1 MTTKRSPARS
11 SSKGNTSKGKKAS
24 ADLTIGGPND
34 PVAAYARRVI
44 AGEVIAGPHVRNA
57 CRRHLDD
64 LKNGAARG
72 LHFDL
77 AAALDVLKFCRTV
90 CKLKDGQF
98 DGKPFILHESQ
109 EFILGSLYGWK
120 KADGFR
126 RFRRAYIEMGKG
138 NGKSPMAAA
147 IGLYGLVADS
157 EPGAQIYA
165 AGKDK
170 AQAFVLFQDAVSMVR
185 QSPLLGSAL
194 HMSGGTGQFVENIAY
209 LKKGSFFR
217 VISREG
223 ASSGPRPT
231 VALCDELHEH
241 PSSAVI
247 EMLERGFK
255 FRRQPLLV
263 MITNSGFDRTSVCW
277 DEHRH
282 ACSVA
287 AGVPKELLDD
297 EYTYVGDTVDDT
309 SFSYVCALD
318 KDDDPFTDPSCWV
331 KANPLLGVILTHEYM
346 EKNVA
351 QARDIPSKRG
361 NILRLHFCVWTESET
376 TWIPRPLV
384 ERVMHEFDPYELHK
398 GKRIKAAGLDLSGKI
413 DLTAAAFVVETGG
426 KEVVR
431 DDGVTVLLPTYDAW
445 VEAWTPLDTMD
456 ERAKASSLPY
466 RQWFND
472 GYLRAPP
479 GAVIKYDHVAALFAK
494 IHDSHG
500 IDALAYDQYRFDK
513 FSDELDSYGVSIPSL
528 NHPQG
533 GKRRARV
540 DPDKAEAAKRAGE
553 EPPLGLWMPG
563 SLAAL
568 ETLILEER
576 IRIRRSPIVLAAI
589 MAAHVETEKEMGNQ
603 FLSKAK
609 STQKIDA
616 AVALCMAIG
625 AATDGVVEKVVSVF
639 ELMAR
644 ANAAAVNDAQKPV
657 ETLHSPAGTPQPVA
671 GKTVFDALVRQELTD
686 AEILDAGPMHPQWQ
700 AARARYESRLQ
711 SGWDD

>member
-1 MTTKRSPARS
+1 MAKTKSRAKS
-11 SSKGNTSKGKKAS
+11 SSTD
-24 ADLTIGGPND
+24 DLTIGGPND
-34 PVAAYARRVI
+34 PVTKYANDVL
-44 AGEVIAGPHVRNA
+44 AGRIVAGPHVRNA

-64 LKNGAARG
+64 LKNGAERG
-72 LHFDL
+72 LTYDL
-77 AAALDVLKFCRTV
+77 AAALDILRFCRTV

-98 DGKPFILHESQ
+98 DGKPFNPHPSQ

-120 KADGFR
+120 KADGHR

-185 QSPLLGSAL
+185 QSPLLDARL

-241 PSSAVI
+241 PNSAVI

-297 EYTYVGDTVDDT
+297 EYTYVGEAVDDT
-309 SFSYVCALD
+309 TFSYVCALD

-384 ERVMHEFDPYELHK
+384 DRVMAEFDPYEEHK
-398 GKRIKAAGLDLSGKI
+398 GKRIKAVGLDLSGKI
-413 DLTAAAFVVETGG
+413 DLTAAAFIIETGG
-426 KEVVR
+426 KEVTR
-431 DDGVTVLLPTYDAW
+431 TDGAVVVLPTYDAW
-445 VEAWTPLDTMD
+445 VEAWTPRDTMD

-472 GYLRAPP
+472 GYVRAPE
-479 GAVIKYDHVAALFAK
+479 GSSIRFDHVAALIAK
-494 IHDSHG
+494 LHIEHG
-500 IDALAYDQYRFDK
+500 IDVLAYDRYRFDE
-513 FSDELDSYGVSIPSL
+513 FENELAEYGCDVKCVM
-528 NHPQG
+528 HPQG
-533 GKRRARV
+533 GKKRAKA
-540 DPDKAEAAKRAGE
+540 DPEKVEAAKANGE

-568 ETLILEER
+568 ESLILEER
-576 IRIRRSPIVLAAI
+576 IRIRRSPVTLAAI
-589 MAAHVETEKEMGNQ
+589 MAAHVETEPEMGNQ
-603 FLSKAK
+603 FLSKKK

-616 AVALCMAIG
+616 AVALCMAVG
-625 AATDGVVEKVVSVF
+625 AAVDG
-639 ELMAR
+639 
-644 ANAAAVNDAQKPV
+644 AAKLAPQ
-657 ETLHSPAGTPQPVA
+657 TSP
-671 GKTVFDALVRQELTD
+671 
-686 AEILDAGPMHPQWQ
+686 
-700 AARARYESRLQ
+700 
-711 SGWDD
+711 WDDPTFTLAA

>member
-1 MTTKRSPARS
+1 M
-11 SSKGNTSKGKKAS
+11 
-24 ADLTIGGPND
+24 
-34 PVAAYARRVI
+34 
-44 AGEVIAGPHVRNA
+44 
-57 CRRHLDD
+57 
-64 LKNGAARG
+64 KNGAERG

-77 AAALDVLKFCRTV
+77 AAAHDILRFCRTV

-98 DGKPFILHESQ
+98 DGKPFNPHASQ

-185 QSPLLGSAL
+185 QSPLLDAKL

-241 PSSAVI
+241 PNSGVI

-255 FRRQPLLV
+255 FRRQPLMV

-277 DEHRH
+277 DEHHH

-297 EYTYVGDTVDDT
+297 DYTYVGDPIDDT
-309 SFSYVCALD
+309 TFSYVCALD

-384 ERVMHEFDPYELHK
+384 ERVMAEFDPYEVHK
-398 GKRIKAAGLDLSGKI
+398 GKRINAAGLDLSGKI
-413 DLTAAAFVVETGG
+413 DLTAAAFVIETGG
-426 KEVVR
+426 KEVTR
-431 DDGVTVLLPTYDAW
+431 TDGAVVVLPTYDAW
-445 VEAWTPLDTMD
+445 IEAWTPRDTMD

-466 RQWFND
+466 RQWYND
-472 GYLRAPP
+472 NYLRAPE
-479 GAVIKYDHVAALFAK
+479 GTSIRYDHVAALFAK
-494 IHDSHG
+494 IHTDHG
-500 IDALAYDQYRFDK
+500 IDVLAYDKYRFDD
-513 FSDELDSYGVSIPSL
+513 FENELSEYGLDIKSVM
-528 NHPQG
+528 HPQG
-533 GKRRARV
+533 GKKRAK
-540 DPDKAEAAKRAGE
+540 PDANKAEAAKAAGE
-553 EPPLGLWMPG
+553 EVPLGLWMPG

-576 IRIRRSPIVLAAI
+576 IRIRKSPVILGAI
-589 MAAHVETEKEMGNQ
+589 MAAHVETEPEMGNQ
-603 FLSKAK
+603 FLSKKK

-616 AVALCMAIG
+616 AVALCMAVG
-625 AATDGVVEKVVSVF
+625 AAVDGAVTVQEPSSPWDDPEFSV
-639 ELMAR
+639 L
-644 ANAAAVNDAQKPV
+644 NAA
-657 ETLHSPAGTPQPVA
+657 
-671 GKTVFDALVRQELTD
+671 
-686 AEILDAGPMHPQWQ
+686 
-700 AARARYESRLQ
+700 
-711 SGWDD
+711 

>member
-1 MTTKRSPARS
+1 MATKKSRAKS
-11 SSKGNTSKGKKAS
+11 SSTGKAG
-24 ADLTIGGPND
+24 LLD
-34 PVAAYARRVI
+34 PVTDYANRVLSGDI
-44 AGEVIAGPHVRNA
+44 IAGPHVRNA

-64 LKNGAARG
+64 LKNAHERG

-77 AAALDVLKFCRTV
+77 DAANDILRFCRMV

-98 DGKPFILHESQ
+98 DGKPFIPHESQ

-120 KADGFR
+120 TADGFR

-138 NGKSPMAAA
+138 NGKSPMAAS

-185 QSPLLGSAL
+185 QSPLLDSKL
-194 HMSGGTGQFVENIAY
+194 VMSGGTGQFVENIAY

-241 PSSAVI
+241 PNSSVI

-277 DEHRH
+277 DEHLH
-282 ACSVA
+282 ACAVA
-287 AGVPKELLDD
+287 AGVKKEELDED
-297 EYTYVGDTVDDT
+297 ATYVGDAIDDT
-309 SFSYVCALD
+309 TFSYVCALD

-331 KANPLLGVILTHEYM
+331 KANPLLGVILTHDYM

-384 ERVMHEFDPYELHK
+384 EKVMAEFDPYDG
-398 GKRIKAAGLDLSGKI
+398 GKPIDAAGVDLSRKK
-413 DLTAAAFVVETGG
+413 DLTAIAFVRQNGTRRVERADGG
-426 KEVVR
+426 FS
-431 DDGVTVLLPTYDAW
+431 DLPVYDAW
-445 VEAWTPLDTMD
+445 VESWTPRDTMD
-456 ERAKASSLPY
+456 ERGKSDNLPY
-466 RQWFND
+466 RLWSETFHKLDD
-472 GYLRAPP
+472 GGDSDVPFVFAPT
-479 GAVIKYDHVAALFAK
+479 GATIRYDHVAARVSTV
-494 IHDSHG
+494 HDKCTIG
-500 IDALAYDQYRFDK
+500 VIGYDQHSW
-513 FSDELDSYGVSIPSL
+513 SDFEAALDEYGVDIKTR

-533 GKRRARV
+533 GKNRSK
-540 DPDKAEAAKRAGE
+540 PDADAVVAAKAAGE

-563 SLAAL
+563 SVAAL

-576 IRIRRSPIVLAAI
+576 IRIRSSPVVLGAI
-589 MAAHVETEKEMGNQ
+589 MGAHIETDPLMGNQ
-603 FLSKAK
+603 WLSKKK
-609 STQKIDA
+609 SSLKIDPLI
-616 AVALCMAIG
+616 ALCMAVG
-625 AATDGVVEKVVSVF
+625 CAVDGVAEVSPPSHQLF
-639 ELMAR
+639 
-644 ANAAAVNDAQKPV
+644 
-657 ETLHSPAGTPQPVA
+657 
-671 GKTVFDALVRQELTD
+671 F
-686 AEILDAGPMHPQWQ
+686 I
-700 AARARYESRLQ
+700 
-711 SGWDD
+711 

>member
-1 MTTKRSPARS
+1 MATKKSRAKS
-11 SSKGNTSKGKKAS
+11 SSTDNI
-24 ADLTIGGPND
+24 DLAIGGAND
-34 PVAAYARRVI
+34 PVTAYARRVL
-44 AGEVIAGPHVRNA
+44 AGDVIAGPHVRNA
-57 CRRHLDD
+57 CRRHMDD
-64 LKNGAARG
+64 LKNGAERG
-72 LHFDL
+72 LTFDL
-77 AAALDVLKFCRTV
+77 AAALDILKFCRTV

-98 DGKPFILHESQ
+98 DGKPFIPHESQ

-185 QSPLLGSAL
+185 QSPLLDARL

-241 PSSAVI
+241 PNSTVI

-287 AGVPKELLDD
+287 AGVQTELLDD
-297 EYTYVGDTVDDT
+297 EYTYVGEVVDDT
-309 SFSYVCALD
+309 SFSFVCALD
-318 KDDDPFTDPSCWV
+318 KDDDPFTDPSCWA

-384 ERVMHEFDPYELHK
+384 ERVMAEFDPYETHK
-398 GKRIKAAGLDLSGKI
+398 GKRIKAAGLDLSGKV
-413 DLTAAAFVVETGG
+413 DLTAAAFVVETEG

-431 DDGVTVLLPTYDAW
+431 EDGVTVLLPTYDAW
-445 VEAWTPLDTMD
+445 IEAWTPKDTVD
-456 ERAKASSLPY
+456 ERSKVSGSLPY
-466 RQWFND
+466 RQWVND
-472 GYLRAPP
+472 GYLRAPE
-479 GAVIKYDHVAALFAK
+479 GAQIRYDHVAALFAK
-494 IHDSHG
+494 VNDSHG
-500 IDALAYDQYRFDK
+500 IDVIAYDQYRFDK
-513 FSDELDSYGVSIPSL
+513 FQDELDSYGVAIPSL

-533 GKRRARV
+533 GKRRAKV
-540 DPDKAEAAKRAGE
+540 DADKAEAAKRAGE

-576 IRIRRSPIVLAAI
+576 IRIRKSPIVLAAI
-589 MAAHVETEKEMGNQ
+589 MAAHVETEPEMGNQ
-603 FLSKAK
+603 FLSKKK

-616 AVALCMAIG
+616 AVALCMAVG
-625 AATDGVVEKVVSVF
+625 AATDGVVEKVISVF

-644 ANAAAVNDAQKPV
+644 EQAAEHAHENADNPTQKPD
-657 ETLHSPAGTPQPVA
+657 EPVQVDDDEA
-671 GKTVFDALVRQELTD
+671 AILANPRHPRWQEMR
-686 AEILDAGPMHPQWQ
+686 E
-700 AARARYESRLQ
+700 RYEARL
-711 SGWDD
+711 SADDEW

>member
-1 MTTKRSPARS
+1 MATKKSQVKS
-11 SSKGNTSKGKKAS
+11 SSAGSQQ
-24 ADLTIGGPND
+24 D
-34 PVAAYARRVI
+34 PVKAYAEAVM
-44 AGEVIAGPHVRNA
+44 AGDIVAGPHVRNA

-64 LKNGAARG
+64 LKHGHERG
-72 LHFDL
+72 LYFDID
-77 AAALDVLKFCRTV
+77 AAQDILRFCRTV

-98 DGKPFILHESQ
+98 DGKPFMPHTSQ

-120 KADGFR
+120 GADGFR

-138 NGKSPMAAA
+138 NGKSPMAAS

-185 QSPLLGSAL
+185 QSPLLDKQL

-241 PSSAVI
+241 PNASVI

-277 DEHRH
+277 DEHLH
-282 ACSVA
+282 ACAVA
-287 AGVPKELLDD
+287 AGVAKEQLDED
-297 EYTYVGDTVDDT
+297 FTYVGNVIDDT
-309 SFSYVCALD
+309 TFSYVCALD

-331 KANPLLGVILTHEYM
+331 KANPLLGVILTHDYM

-384 ERVMHEFDPYELHK
+384 ERVMSEFDPYAS
-398 GKRIKAAGLDLSGKI
+398 GIPIDAAGVDLARKK
-413 DLTAAAFVVETGG
+413 DLTAIAFVRQNGTKRVDRADGG
-426 KEVVR
+426 YS
-431 DDGVTVLLPTYDAW
+431 DLPIYDAW
-445 VEAWTPLDTMD
+445 VEAWTPRDTMD
-456 ERAKASSLPY
+456 ERGKSDNLPY
-466 RQWFND
+466 RLWSETLHKIED
-472 GYLRAPP
+472 GSDSDVPFVFAPP
-479 GAVIKYDHVAALFAK
+479 GATIRYDHVAARVAAVNEACTVGV
-494 IHDSHG
+494 I
-500 IDALAYDQYRFDK
+500 AYDQHSWSAFEDAL
-513 FSDELDSYGVSIPSL
+513 DEYGVTVKTRM
-528 NHPQG
+528 HPQG
-533 GKRRARV
+533 GKNRSKP
-540 DPDKAEAAKRAGE
+540 DPEAVAIAKANGD
-553 EPPLGLWMPG
+553 PPPVGLWMPG
-563 SLAAL
+563 SVAAL

-576 IRIRRSPIVLAAI
+576 IRIRSSPVILGAI
-589 MAAHVETEKEMGNQ
+589 MGAHIETDPLMGNQ
-603 FLSKAK
+603 WLNKKK
-609 STQKIDA
+609 SSLKIDP
-616 AVALCMAIG
+616 VIALCMAVG
-625 AATDGVVEKVVSVF
+625 AAVDGVVEPVVSVYTQRGF
-639 ELMAR
+639 VEL
-644 ANAAAVNDAQKPV
+644 
-657 ETLHSPAGTPQPVA
+657 
-671 GKTVFDALVRQELTD
+671 
-686 AEILDAGPMHPQWQ
+686 
-700 AARARYESRLQ
+700 
-711 SGWDD
+711 

>member
-1 MTTKRSPARS
+1 MTTKKSRAKNS
-11 SSKGNTSKGKKAS
+11 STDSKRTDSANTDGV
-24 ADLTIGGPND
+24 DLTIGGPND
-34 PVAAYARRVI
+34 PVTAYAKAVL
-44 AGEVIAGPHVRNA
+44 AGGIVAGPHVRNA

-64 LKNGAARG
+64 LEKGHERG
-72 LHFDL
+72 LTFDL
-77 AAALDVLKFCRTV
+77 AAALDILKFCRTV

-98 DGKPFILHESQ
+98 DGRPFIPHASQ

-157 EPGAQIYA
+157 EPGAQVYA

-185 QSPLLGSAL
+185 QSPLLNDRL
-194 HMSGGTGQFVENIAY
+194 VMSGGTGQFVENLAY

-241 PSSAVI
+241 PNSNVI

-263 MITNSGFDRTSVCW
+263 MITNSGFDRSSVCW
-277 DEHRH
+277 DEHLH

-287 AGVPKELLDD
+287 AGVPKELLDED
-297 EYTYVGDTVDDT
+297 ATYVGEPVDDT

-384 ERVMHEFDPYELHK
+384 ERVMHEFDPYEIHK
-398 GKRIKAAGLDLSGKI
+398 GKRIKAVGLDLSGKV
-413 DLTAAAFVVETGG
+413 DLTAAAFIVETGG
-426 KEVVR
+426 KEVTR
-431 DDGVTVLLPTYDAW
+431 ADGAVVMLPTYDAW
-445 VEAWTPLDTMD
+445 IEAWTPRDTMD
-456 ERAKASSLPY
+456 ERSKASSLPY

-472 GYLRAPP
+472 GYVRAPE
-479 GAVIKYDHVAALFAK
+479 GSVIRYDHVAALFAK
-494 IHDSHG
+494 IHRDHG
-500 IDALAYDQYRFDK
+500 IDVLAYDRYAFEA
-513 FSDELDSYGVSIPSL
+513 FEDELDSYGLDINCVA
-528 NHPQG
+528 HPQG
-533 GKRRARV
+533 GKRRAKAA
-540 DPDKAEAAKRAGE
+540 PDKVEAAKRAGE
-553 EPPLGLWMPG
+553 EAPLGLWMPG

-576 IRIRRSPIVLAAI
+576 IRIRRSPVVLAAI
-589 MAAHVETEKEMGNQ
+589 MAAHVETEPEMGNQ
-603 FLSKAK
+603 FLSKKK

-616 AVALCMAIG
+616 AVALCMAVG
-625 AATDGVVEKVVSVF
+625 AATDGVVEKIVSVF

-644 ANAAAVNDAQKPV
+644 AAKSAEVVSEPTQKPAEQAPIV
-657 ETLHSPAGTPQPVA
+657 TP
-671 GKTVFDALVRQELTD
+671 KTVFDAAAKQSLTD
-686 AEILDAGPMHPQWQ
+686 DEILRDCRPGDPLWQ
-700 AARARYESRLQ
+700 AARARYEARLQ
-711 SGWDD
+711 SSWDD

>member
-1 MTTKRSPARS
+1 MTTKKSRAKNS
-11 SSKGNTSKGKKAS
+11 STDSKRTDSTRTDGT
-24 ADLTIGGPND
+24 DLTIGGPND
-34 PVAAYARRVI
+34 PVTAYAKAVL
-44 AGEVIAGPHVRNA
+44 AGDIVAGPHVRNA
-57 CRRHLDD
+57 CRRHIDD
-64 LKNGAARG
+64 LENGHERG
-72 LHFDL
+72 LTFDL
-77 AAALDVLKFCRTV
+77 AAAHDILKFCRTV

-98 DGKPFILHESQ
+98 DGRPFIPHASQ

-147 IGLYGLVADS
+147 IGLYGLVADR
-157 EPGAQIYA
+157 EPGAEIYA

-170 AQAFVLFQDAVSMVR
+170 GQAFILFRDAVSMVK
-185 QSPLLGSAL
+185 QSPLLNARL
-194 HMSGGTGQFVENIAY
+194 NLSGGTGAFVENIAY
-209 LKKGSFFR
+209 LKAGSFFR

-241 PSSAVI
+241 PNSAVI

-263 MITNSGFDRTSVCW
+263 MITNSGFDRSSVCW

-287 AGVPKELLDD
+287 AGVPKELLDED
-297 EYTYVGDTVDDT
+297 ATYVGEPVDDT

-384 ERVMHEFDPYELHK
+384 ERVMHEFDPYEIHK
-398 GKRIKAAGLDLSGKI
+398 GKRIKAVGLDLSGKV
-413 DLTAAAFVVETGG
+413 DLTAAAFVIETGG
-426 KEVVR
+426 KEVTR
-431 DDGVTVLLPTYDAW
+431 ADGAVVMLPTYDAW
-445 VEAWTPLDTMD
+445 IEAWTPRDTMD
-456 ERAKASSLPY
+456 ERSKASSLPY

-472 GYLRAPP
+472 GYVRAPE
-479 GAVIKYDHVAALFAK
+479 GAVIRYDHVAALFAK
-494 IHDSHG
+494 IHRDHG
-500 IDALAYDQYRFDK
+500 IDVLAYDRYAFET
-513 FSDELDSYGVSIPSL
+513 FEDELDAYGVDI
-528 NHPQG
+528 NCVAHPQG
-533 GKRRARV
+533 GRRRAKA
-540 DPDKAEAAKRAGE
+540 DPDKVEAAKRSGDEA
-553 EPPLGLWMPG
+553 PLGLWMPG

-576 IRIRRSPIVLAAI
+576 IRIRRSPVVLAAI
-589 MAAHVETEKEMGNQ
+589 MAAHVETEPEMGNQ
-603 FLSKAK
+603 FLSKKK

-616 AVALCMAIG
+616 AVALCMAVG
-625 AATDGVVEKVVSVF
+625 AATDGVVEKIVSVF

-644 ANAAAVNDAQKPV
+644 AAAQKPV
-657 ETLHSPAGTPQPVA
+657 ESQQKPAEQAPIAAP
-671 GKTVFDALVRQELTD
+671 KTVFDAAAKQSLTD
-686 AEILDAGPMHPQWQ
+686 EEILRDCRPSDPHWQ
-700 AARARYESRLQ
+700 AARARYEARLQ
-711 SGWDD
+711 SSWDD

>member
-1 MTTKRSPARS
+1 MATKKSRAKS
-11 SSKGNTSKGKKAS
+11 SSTD
-24 ADLTIGGPND
+24 DLEIGGPGD
-34 PVAAYARRVI
+34 PVTAYARSVVS
-44 AGEVIAGPHVRNA
+44 GDVVAGPHVRNA

-64 LKNGAARG
+64 LEHGHERG
-72 LHFDL
+72 LKFDL
-77 AAALDVLKFCRTV
+77 AAAQDILRFCRTV

-98 DGKPFILHESQ
+98 DGKPFIPHASQ

-185 QSPLLGSAL
+185 QSPLLAARL

-241 PSSAVI
+241 PNSSVI

-287 AGVPKELLDD
+287 AGVQKELLDD
-297 EYTYVGDTVDDT
+297 EYTYVGDPVDDT
-309 SFSYVCALD
+309 SFSYVCSLD

-384 ERVMHEFDPYELHK
+384 ERVMEAFDPYKTHK

-426 KEVVR
+426 KEVTR
-431 DDGVTVLLPTYDAW
+431 ADGAVVTMPTYDAW
-445 VEAWTPLDTMD
+445 IEAWTPRDTMD
-456 ERAKASSLPY
+456 ERAKASNLPY
-466 RQWFND
+466 RQWYND
-472 GYLRAPP
+472 GYVRAPE
-479 GAVIKYDHVAALFAK
+479 GASIRMDHVAALFAK
-494 IHDSHG
+494 LHAEHG
-500 IDALAYDQYRFDK
+500 IDVLAFDRYRFDE
-513 FSDELDSYGVSIPSL
+513 FENELAEYECDVKCVM
-528 NHPQG
+528 HPQG
-533 GKRRARV
+533 GKKRAKA
-540 DPDKAEAAKRAGE
+540 DPDKVEAAKAAGGE
-553 EPPLGLWMPG
+553 IPLGLWMPG

-576 IRIRRSPIVLAAI
+576 IRIRRSPVILAAI
-589 MAAHVETEKEMGNQ
+589 MAAHVETEPEMGNQ
-603 FLSKAK
+603 FLSKKK
-609 STQKIDA
+609 STQKIDP
-616 AVALCMAIG
+616 AVALCMAVG
-625 AATDGVVEKVVSVF
+625 AAVDGASEPRPSIDDFVKN
-639 ELMAR
+639 MI
-644 ANAAAVNDAQKPV
+644 
-657 ETLHSPAGTPQPVA
+657 
-671 GKTVFDALVRQELTD
+671 TVT
-686 AEILDAGPMHPQWQ
+686 W
-700 AARARYESRLQ
+700 
-711 SGWDD
+711 